1 MAGELGPN
9 GAMVERFLERL
20 PEVGLAQWGDVV
32 RSWRDTLRRTDEW
45 AGAEDAVG
53 DAIARTGRHDAQCD
67 LQDRLYL
74 LCKRSPWFTTGAAPG
89 AAAGTEAAA
98 HYLASTAAFAL
109 LVADALPRE
118 ALRALYAPFAA
129 TIPLPELALPGEY
142 RRGRAGR
149 VDDLP
154 AA

>member
-20 PEVGLAQWGDVV
+20 PELDLAQWADVV

-45 AGAEDAVG
+45 ADAEDAVG
-53 DAIARTGRHDAQCD
+53 EAITRTGRHDAQCD
-67 LQDRLYL
+67 LQDRLYQL
-74 LCKRSPWFTTGAAPG
+74 FKRSPWHTNRHTPAT
-89 AAAGTEAAA
+89 AAGTEAAA
-98 HYLASTAAFAL
+98 HYLASTAAFGL

-129 TIPLPELALPGEY
+129 MIPLPELALPGEH